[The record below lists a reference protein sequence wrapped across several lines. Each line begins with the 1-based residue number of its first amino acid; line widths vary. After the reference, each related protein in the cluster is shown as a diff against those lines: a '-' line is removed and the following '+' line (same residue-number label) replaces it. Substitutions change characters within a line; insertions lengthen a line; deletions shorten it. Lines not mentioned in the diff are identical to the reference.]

1 MMLMWGFQFDLG
13 MSEVIDVGQG
23 VVTPLVSSTR
33 FEPALFF
40 FGSCEPIGVGSIFFL
55 GAGFHPAPMDTC
67 KPAPMACS
75 VLVYHAVFRTR

>member
-1 MMLMWGFQFDLG
+1 MLMWGFQFDLG

-40 FGSCEPIGVGSIFFL
+40 L
-55 GAGFHPAPMDTC
+55 ARAN
-67 KPAPMACS
+67 
-75 VLVYHAVFRTR
+75 L